1 MNEIG
6 YLHIVLSLAAYVAYL
21 YVTVKSFS
29 RETPYRVLLAANILY
44 LVGLGF
50 GLVWAKE
57 AWGFYLNWD
66 VKSVVSVLIPVPFIL
81 ENVLKRRTW
90 LLPATGSALIAL
102 NYLLPMLIESI
113 HVH

>member
-1 MNEIG
+1 VNEIG
-6 YLHIVLSLAAYVAYL
+6 YIHIVFSLAAYVAYL
-21 YVTVKSFS
+21 YVTVKSLS
-29 RETPYRVLLAANILY
+29 HETPYRVLLVSNILY

-66 VKSVVSVLIPVPFIL
+66 VKSVVSILIPVPFIL
-81 ENVLKRRTW
+81 EGIMKRRSW
-90 LLPATGSALIAL
+90 LLPTAGSALIIL
-102 NYLLPMLIESI
+102 NYLLPIIIESI